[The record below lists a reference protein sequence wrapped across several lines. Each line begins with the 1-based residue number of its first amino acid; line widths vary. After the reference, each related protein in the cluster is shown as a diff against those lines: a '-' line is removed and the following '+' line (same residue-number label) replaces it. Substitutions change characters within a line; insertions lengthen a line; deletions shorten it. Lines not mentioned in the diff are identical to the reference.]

1 PGAGE
6 GPEIGMLSPPWR
18 KPWQRSS
25 LPDRHSASYRVPPP
39 GAGEGWAWGEDR
51 RGAFLWGYPD
61 PSQPFRSLRK
71 RFGCSGSRSGRSGN
85 VLDAP
90 ETVPDAPEAFRM
102 LRKPFRTFRQT
113 FWMLRKPFRT
123 LR

>member
-1 PGAGE
+1 DGEPTSAETSPEEQPPRPAQRLLLRPPGAGE

-71 RFGCSGSRSGRSGN
+71 RFGCSGNRSGRSGN

-90 ETVPDAPEAFRM
+90 E
-102 LRKPFRTFRQT
+102 
-113 FWMLRKPFRT
+113 
-123 LR
+123 